1 MLSGVVG
8 VVVVAAGVGW
18 FFGSQIRSPAEVAA
32 DAEPPPASNIT
43 VEVVSETLSAD
54 VIARGDVVYDE
65 PVQMTLSGSFADQP
79 ARLVVTETVEEGDEL
94 AEGALAVEV
103 VGRPVFLLAGEIPM
117 YRDLRPGA
125 TGDDV
130 LQLEEALA
138 RLGFFSDTPDETW
151 DDGTGAAV
159 AAWYE
164 SAGYRANGL
173 SDEDEAALRA
183 ARDRVRSAQAAV
195 ADAES
200 ALNDVGGA
208 DRSAIVAAEGELTA
222 AEDALELA
230 RLDEQWANEE
240 VVAAAEEAAA
250 LLAAAKQELVDGQS
264 ADPPLA
270 EQDLAALVAAV
281 AAAEEALAE
290 ATRNVERVAAE
301 QASLVTQAET
311 RVEVAEAALSE
322 LRAGPDTS
330 GMRRQVSTAREE
342 LSAAREDLEDL
353 ESELGTWLSAGELV
367 FLDRLPVR
375 VDQVSVARGSEISG
389 SFLTVTGSVV
399 TLRSAVS
406 ESDAALL
413 EEGIEVQIENP
424 EDDSIILGV
433 ISAVADRPGTNGV
446 ATDRVYV
453 EIEPEEVPEGIVGQ
467 NVRIVV
473 PVSSTGGDVLAVP
486 AAALYSTA
494 DGSTRVEVEDEDGSL
509 RQVTVETGLAAGGLV
524 EITPLD
530 GDVAEGDMVVVGRGD
545 GSGPGGEDAEV
556 DEEDAGDEAEDAGDE
571 EEDAGG

>member
-1 MLSGVVG
+1 
-8 VVVVAAGVGW
+8 
-18 FFGSQIRSPAEVAA
+18 
-32 DAEPPPASNIT
+32 
-43 VEVVSETLSAD
+43 
-54 VIARGDVVYDE
+54 
-65 PVQMTLSGSFADQP
+65 
-79 ARLVVTETVEEGDEL
+79 
-94 AEGALAVEV
+94 
-103 VGRPVFLLAGEIPM
+103 
-117 YRDLRPGA
+117 
-125 TGDDV
+125 
-130 LQLEEALA
+130 
-138 RLGFFSDTPDETW
+138 
-151 DDGTGAAV
+151 
-159 AAWYE
+159 
-164 SAGYRANGL
+164 
-173 SDEDEAALRA
+173 
-183 ARDRVRSAQAAV
+183 VRSAEATV

-200 ALNDVGGA
+200 ALNDVGDA
-208 DRSAIVAAEGELTA
+208 DRSAILAAEGEVTA
-222 AEDALELA
+222 ADDALELA

-240 VVAAAEEAAA
+240 AVAAAEKAAAA
-250 LLAAAKQELVDGQS
+250 LAAAEQELVDGES
-264 ADPPLA
+264 ADPPLT
-270 EQDLAALVAAV
+270 EEDLAELRSAV
-281 AAAEEALAE
+281 AAAEEALPE

-301 QASLVTQAET
+301 QASLVAQAET
-311 RVEVAEAALSE
+311 RLEVAKATLSE
-322 LRAGPDTS
+322 LRSGPNTS

-342 LSAAREDLEDL
+342 LSAAREDLANL
-353 ESELGTWLSAGELV
+353 ESELGTWLPAGELV

-413 EEGIEVQIENP
+413 EVGIEVQIENP
-424 EDDSIILGV
+424 EDDSVIPGV

-453 EIEPEEVPEGIVGQ
+453 EIEPEEIPEGIVGQ

-530 GDVAEGDMVVVGRGD
+530 GEVVEGDMVVVGRGD
-545 GSGPGGEDAEV
+545 GSGPGGEEADPGG
-556 DEEDAGDEAEDAGDE
+556 EEEDAGDE

>member
-94 AEGALAVEV
+94 VEGALAVEV

-138 RLGFFSDTPDETW
+138 RLGFFSDTPDESW
-151 DDGTGAAV
+151 DDATGTAL

-173 SDEDEAALRA
+173 SDEDEAALGA

-200 ALNDVGGA
+200 ALSDIGDA
-208 DRSAIVAAEGELTA
+208 DRSAILAAEGEVTA

-240 VVAAAEEAAA
+240 AAEAVEDAAAALAAAEQALEDGAA
-250 LLAAAKQELVDGQS
+250 
-264 ADPPLA
+264 ADPPV
-270 EQDLAALVAAV
+270 DLEELEAAV
-281 AAAEEALAE
+281 TEAEDAHGA

-301 QASLVTQAET
+301 QAALVTQAET
-311 RVEVAEAALSE
+311 RLEVATATLSE
-322 LRAGPDTS
+322 LRSGPDTS
-330 GMRRQVSTAREE
+330 AMRRQVSTAREE
-342 LSAAREDLEDL
+342 LSAARDDLADL
-353 ESELGTWLSAGELV
+353 ESEMGTWLPAGELV

-399 TLRSAVS
+399 TLRSAVA
-406 ESDAALL
+406 ESDADLL
-413 EEGIEVQIENP
+413 EVGMEVEVENP
-424 EDDSIILGV
+424 EDDSIVPGV

-446 ATDRVYV
+446 AADRVYV
-453 EIEPEEVPEGIVGQ
+453 EIEPEEIPEGIVGQ
-467 NVRIVV
+467 NVRIVI

-494 DGSTRVEVEDEDGSL
+494 DGSTRVEVEDGDGSL

-524 EITPLD
+524 EISPLD
-530 GDVAEGDMVVVGRGD
+530 GDVAEGDLVVVGRGD
-545 GSGPGGEDAEV
+545 GSGPGGEDAG
-556 DEEDAGDEAEDAGDE
+556 DEEDGGGDE
-571 EEDAGG
+571 EEDAADEGEPTGG

>member
-8 VVVVAAGVGW
+8 AVVVAAGVGW

-151 DDGTGAAV
+151 DDGTGTAL

-183 ARDRVRSAQAAV
+183 ARDRVRSAEAAV

-200 ALNDVGGA
+200 ALNDIGGA
-208 DRSAIVAAEGELTA
+208 DRSTILAAEGEVTA
-222 AEDALELA
+222 AEDALGLA
-230 RLDEQWANEE
+230 RFDEQSAND
-240 VVAAAEEAAA
+240 AAADAVEDAAAA
-250 LLAAAKQELVDGQS
+250 LAVAEQELDDAEA
-264 ADPPLA
+264 ADPP
-270 EQDLAALVAAV
+270 QDLDELEAAV
-281 AAAEEALAE
+281 ADAEEALAA

-301 QASLVTQAET
+301 QAALVTQAVT
-311 RVEVAEAALSE
+311 RLEVATATLSE
-322 LRAGPDTS
+322 LRSGPDTS
-330 GMRRQVSTAREE
+330 AMRRQVSTAREE
-342 LSAAREDLEDL
+342 LSAAREDLAAL
-353 ESELGTWLSAGELV
+353 ESEMGTWLPAGELV

-375 VDQVSVARGSEISG
+375 VDQVSVARGSEISA

-406 ESDAALL
+406 ESDADLL
-413 EEGIEVQIENP
+413 EVGMEVEVENP
-424 EDDSIILGV
+424 EDDSIVPGL

-446 ATDRVYV
+446 AADRVYV
-453 EIEPEEVPEGIVGQ
+453 EVEPEEIPEGIVGQ
-467 NVRIVV
+467 NVRIVI

-494 DGSTRVEVEDEDGSL
+494 DGSTRVEVEDGDGSL
-509 RQVTVETGLAAGGLV
+509 RQVTVDTGLAAGGLV

-530 GDVAEGDMVVVGRGD
+530 GDIAEGDLVVVGRGD
-545 GSGPGGEDAEV
+545 GSGPGGEDA
-556 DEEDAGDEAEDAGDE
+556 ADE
-571 EEDAGG
+571 EEDSADEEGDGGGEEEATGG

>member
-43 VEVVSETLSAD
+43 VEVASETLSAD

-94 AEGALAVEV
+94 VEGALAVEV

-138 RLGFFSDTPDETW
+138 RLGFFSDTPDESW
-151 DDGTGAAV
+151 DDGTGAAL

-183 ARDRVRSAQAAV
+183 ARDRVRSAQATV

-200 ALNDVGGA
+200 ALSDIGDA
-208 DRSAIVAAEGELTA
+208 DRSAILTAEGEVTA

-240 VVAAAEEAAA
+240 AAAAVEDAAAA
-250 LLAAAKQELVDGQS
+250 LAAAQQAWDERES
-264 ADPPLA
+264 ADPPLDDQA
-270 EQDLAALVAAV
+270 LADLEAALIE
-281 AAAEEALAE
+281 AEDAHEA

-301 QASLVTQAET
+301 QAALVTQAET
-311 RVEVAEAALSE
+311 RLEVAEATLSE
-322 LRAGPDTS
+322 LRSGPDTS
-330 GMRRQVSTAREE
+330 AMRRQVSTAREE
-342 LSAAREDLEDL
+342 LSAARDDLAVL
-353 ESELGTWLSAGELV
+353 ESEMGTWLPAGELV

-406 ESDAALL
+406 EADADLL
-413 EEGIEVQIENP
+413 EVGMEVEVENP
-424 EDDSIILGV
+424 EDDSIVPGV

-446 ATDRVYV
+446 AADRVYV
-453 EIEPEEVPEGIVGQ
+453 EIEPEEIPEGIVGQ
-467 NVRIVV
+467 NVRIVI

-494 DGSTRVEVEDEDGSL
+494 DGSTRVEVEDGDGSL

-530 GDVAEGDMVVVGRGD
+530 GDVAEGDLVVVGRGD
-545 GSGPGGEDAEV
+545 GSGPGGEDAGD
-556 DEEDAGDEAEDAGDE
+556 DEGDE
-571 EEDAGG
+571 EEDAADEGEATGG